1 MKILLTPL
9 GMSPGLL
16 YSALCLVQPDAL
28 ALLTSATAIEKLD
41 EIFALTNQPLYI
53 ESIIMEDPFKFS
65 ADTIAIAER
74 LEKFADTIAPAR
86 EWVINI
92 TGGTTAMQYCLQ
104 GIQKQLELHAEK
116 VTVVALVDK
125 RSRDNQTIEPY
136 VVGKIEYL

>member
-28 ALLTSATAIEKLD
+28 ALLTSATAIKNLEA
-41 EIFALTNQPLYI
+41 IFVRTQQPEYI
-53 ESIIMEDPFKFS
+53 ESIILEDPFAFS
-65 ADTIAIAER
+65 ADANAITEQ
-74 LEKFADTIAPAR
+74 LVKFANEIAPLR

-104 GIQKQLELHAEK
+104 GIQKQLELSGEK
-116 VTVVALVDK
+116 VTVAALVDK
-125 RSRDNQTIEPY
+125 RSRAEQTVEPY
-136 VVGKIEYL
+136 VIGEIEYL